1 MKPNKHLVTTYRP
14 KLILTLGMLLFISF
28 GTKVNGQYFSNRY
41 TQNTR
46 DGFLSSLQIVDDTI
60 YAMFNVGDSV
70 NKPIGA
76 FAKFDRTGSLLST
89 QYFDIPARLGGIG
102 TNVNTLI
109 RSNDGGFAYGGWT
122 QGAMQTQN
130 ALLLLKYDRSGNF
143 QWYNEVIDT
152 NYLSFYPSALAQD
165 SSSNY
170 FFTGF
175 LTHKVSNDDDIY
187 IAKTDSAGNL
197 IYMKILSDPNLN
209 DAASGI
215 CINAR
220 GHIVI
225 GGSGVMPNVTNFL
238 NVQGYMKTFELD
250 TGGNVINYVIN
261 PDPNGPASANILS
274 LKDGG
279 YLISSEYTCGRSP
292 DHVYGVN
299 CIEKLDSAFNVV
311 WRTDAGVCS
320 INNNSHSLSK
330 TPDGNF
336 IATGVSYNDTVLGT
350 RPTNGFIVKVSEA
363 GSLIWSKEYRGLS
376 NSTNNDMNEFTSVG
390 FLSDSTIIVGGL
402 SLDYADAGHPE
413 QGWLLHLDT
422 AGCLPDSNSCGI
434 VNGISDISPNAIKL
448 VIYPNPAD
456 DIININYALSNVPEQ
471 AKIIIVNPLGQ
482 QVYDGSMTNTSGIK
496 TINTKSWPQG
506 MYFYTVQSDRGFET
520 AGSFVVNH

>member
-1 MKPNKHLVTTYRP
+1 
-14 KLILTLGMLLFISF
+14 
-28 GTKVNGQYFSNRY
+28 
-41 TQNTR
+41 
-46 DGFLSSLQIVDDTI
+46 
-60 YAMFNVGDSV
+60 
-70 NKPIGA
+70 
-76 FAKFDRTGSLLST
+76 
-89 QYFDIPARLGGIG
+89 
-102 TNVNTLI
+102 
-109 RSNDGGFAYGGWT
+109 
-122 QGAMQTQN
+122 
-130 ALLLLKYDRSGNF
+130 
-143 QWYNEVIDT
+143 
-152 NYLSFYPSALAQD
+152 
-165 SSSNY
+165 
-170 FFTGF
+170 
-175 LTHKVSNDDDIY
+175 
-187 IAKTDSAGNL
+187 
-197 IYMKILSDPNLN
+197 
-209 DAASGI
+209 
-215 CINAR
+215 
-220 GHIVI
+220 
-225 GGSGVMPNVTNFL
+225 
-238 NVQGYMKTFELD
+238 MKTFELD

-413 QGWLLHLDT
+413 QG
-422 AGCLPDSNSCGI
+422 
-434 VNGISDISPNAIKL
+434 
-448 VIYPNPAD
+448 
-456 DIININYALSNVPEQ
+456 
-471 AKIIIVNPLGQ
+471 
-482 QVYDGSMTNTSGIK
+482 
-496 TINTKSWPQG
+496 
-506 MYFYTVQSDRGFET
+506 
-520 AGSFVVNH
+520 